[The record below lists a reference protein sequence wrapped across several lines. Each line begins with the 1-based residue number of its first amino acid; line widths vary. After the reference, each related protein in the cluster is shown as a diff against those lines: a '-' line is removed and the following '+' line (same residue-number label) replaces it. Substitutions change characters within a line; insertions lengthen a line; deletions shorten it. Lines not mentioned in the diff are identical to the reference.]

1 MFRGH
6 TQYLAALTLAAEV
19 GLPYTFEEAVEST
32 QTRELDDDELD
43 AVAGGSWCFII
54 GGGHDS
60 GSNTVDTE
68 DGVGVTGFG
77 TCDYVGIGLVSY

>member
-1 MFRGH
+1 MN
-6 TQYLAALTLAAEV
+6 
-19 GLPYTFEEAVEST
+19 
-32 QTRELDDDELD
+32 DDELE

-68 DGVGVTGFG
+68 NGVGVTGFG
-77 TCDYVGIGLVSY
+77 TCDYVGIGLASY